1 MAVPETALPSSAPVT
16 LVRICDPAGRPRGTG
31 FVADDRGTVVTSHEA
46 VDGLTRIVL
55 HAPGEPGGP
64 GERTCLAEAD
74 AITPLPE
81 TDLALVRTEGLGVRP
96 VPVAVRD
103 RIETGTY
110 VRLAAGG
117 WREARVLRPVT
128 VTYTATDRFHLID
141 HAVELAM
148 GTAGS
153 DALRLGG
160 PAAGTPVLDAETG
173 AVLAVLGT
181 ALCAERRAAGFA
193 VPLRAAA
200 AAWPDGPL
208 AELLRRNAATVPGFG
223 PDLNLAGALQLTA
236 TSAGPGP
243 GRWQGPVERPETAR
257 EFTAFSASSASS
269 ASAGALVLALVGDP
283 GTGRTTELAALA
295 ERCAQGP
302 EPTPTLWLRGADLRA
317 GDTSVADALGRALRQ
332 AGRIAGASGERSG
345 DPGAATPERV
355 ARLARD
361 AGRPLL
367 VLLDAPE
374 EMPRALAQ
382 RLPDWTAGTASWLR
396 GAGARLVVACRAEYW
411 EQAGALYP
419 EGALHGPAQP
429 WTGPWAGLPP
439 AVRIGDLTEAQAVRA
454 RERYGIP
461 DGTLAD
467 ASDARHPLTL
477 RLLAEVRE
485 ALPGDVPGQ
494 PSREDVF
501 AAYLDLKC
509 LRIAARL
516 AAAARPAP
524 RGTAVRR
531 LAARVS
537 GQVHEAARRCLGSGR
552 GALDRASFEAIFPWR
567 TGWASAVLTE
577 GLLVPAGAGYR
588 FAHEEFADWL
598 QGAHLDVD
606 TALHTLVH
614 EAREAHEAYEA
625 QQADGTREARAS
637 EPADSPLRPPG
648 PAAPVPLPRGV
659 HADVD
664 GALHT
669 LVHEVGEAQDADGTR
684 EARAPER
691 ADSPVHPPG
700 PAAPVPL
707 PRGVHADVDGALHTL
722 VHEVREAQDADGTRE
737 ARAPE
742 RADSPVHPPGPAAPV
757 PSPRG
762 AHAGGADW
770 GAHGG
775 AGEACGQ
782 VPAMSGRRGAG
793 CWSSATAPVPPHR
806 IGTVVQALLRLGRV
820 HGPPALSRRLM
831 DLVHALDASPAPPLP
846 RPLEAKTPDAPPGRA
861 HPGRPGGVTDEG
873 PAAPCGSWWWWG
885 SRLLREVL
893 LRVGDAG
900 EYLGVL
906 RALADS
912 ISRRSLREG
921 GPQGLG
927 GLAEFGPWFWERVR
941 LAEAERIDLLRR
953 LLPADGAPGS
963 GHVSPQGR
971 YLDAAARRLE
981 AAPQAVQPML
991 CHWFD
996 DERPLPAA
1004 DDAEVR
1010 PTVAGVAQAL
1020 LYARRCL
1027 AIDDLTEALVDSAH
1041 PRADELLAA
1050 LAEEEPSAL
1059 CRAVDRWSH
1068 DDGRPARRVA
1078 AATYG
1083 LTTAPYITT
1092 DADRELLR
1100 YAALSLLA
1108 RPGDSALHGPALG
1121 LLVRDPDTRSHCL
1134 ARALATYAG
1143 DGSRLPATA
1152 LATALTTHPEPVLAA
1167 FRARLARGGEGAG
1180 DVVRALADVS
1190 TPALARRAAA
1200 LVREYVGRH
1209 PDGAAHAA
1217 AYVDRRLEH
1226 GPAAR
1231 AVLYPLVTGLLRNHP
1246 GRLPRALAPVLAAP
1260 GGRASRPLRAE
1271 LLDVLLERYGARDPG
1286 VLEAVL
1292 LAAATG
1298 ARRRGDARTRD
1309 LVHRTGMLLV
1319 RTPEGAACFDRLLAG
1334 LCREIPG
1341 FAALVAGWLAAA
1353 PREWEALVGPSARRT
1368 VESLEDLYTD
1378 ASRRPGAWQS

>member
-1 MAVPETALPSSAPVT
+1 MAVPETALPASPSVT

-46 VDGLTRIVL
+46 VDGLTRVVL
-55 HAPGEPGGP
+55 HAPGEPGGA

-74 AITPLPE
+74 AIIPLPE

-117 WREARVLRPVT
+117 WREARILRPVT

-160 PAAGTPVLDAETG
+160 PAAGAPVLDAETG

-181 ALCAERRAAGFA
+181 GLCAERRAAGFA

-243 GRWQGPVERPETAR
+243 GRWQGPVERAETAG
-257 EFTAFSASSASS
+257 EFTAFLASSASS
-269 ASAGALVLALVGDP
+269 AYSVSAGALVFALVGDP

-302 EPTPTLWLRGADLRA
+302 EPAPTLWLRGADLRA
-317 GDTSVADALGRALRQ
+317 GDTSVADAVARALRQ
-332 AGRIAGASGERSG
+332 AGRIVGASGERSG

-396 GAGARLVVACRAEYW
+396 GAGARLAVACRAEYW
-411 EQAGALYP
+411 EQAGPLYP
-419 EGALHGPAQP
+419 EGALHRPTRL
-429 WTGPWAGLPP
+429 WTGSWAEPWAGPWDGLPA
-439 AVRIGDLTEAQAVRA
+439 AVRIGDLTEAEAAHA

-461 DGTLAD
+461 EGTLAD

-485 ALPGDVPGQ
+485 ALPGDVPGH

-501 AAYLDLKC
+501 SAYVDLKC

-516 AAAARPAP
+516 AAAARPTP

-552 GALDRASFEAIFPWR
+552 GELDRASFEAIFPWR

-577 GLLVPAGAGYR
+577 GLLVPAGSGYR
-588 FAHEEFADWL
+588 FAHEELADWL
-598 QGAHLDVD
+598 QAIHLDVD

-614 EAREAHEAYEA
+614 EVREAQEAQEAREA
-625 QQADGTREARAS
+625 QQAGGTREARAS
-637 EPADSPLRPPG
+637 ERADSPLRPPG
-648 PAAPVPLPRGV
+648 PAAPVSFPCGA
-659 HADVD
+659 HADAD
-664 GALHT
+664 Y
-669 LVHEVGEAQDADGTR
+669 EAQQAGGTR
-684 EARAPER
+684 EARASER
-691 ADSPVHPPG
+691 ADFPFRPPG
-700 PAAPVPL
+700 PAAPVSFPC
-707 PRGVHADVDGALHTL
+707 GAHADADY
-722 VHEVREAQDADGTRE
+722 EAQQAGGTRE
-737 ARAPE
+737 ARASEP
-742 RADSPVHPPGPAAPV
+742 ADSLLHPPGAAAPV
-757 PSPRG
+757 SSPRG
-762 AHAGGADW
+762 AHAGAADW
-770 GAHGG
+770 QADEGV
-775 AGEACGQ
+775 GEAGGQ
-782 VPAMSGRRGAG
+782 VSAVAGGHGAG
-793 CWSSATAPVPPHR
+793 CWPSATAPVPPHR

-831 DLVHALDASPAPPLP
+831 DLVHALDSSPHPPGAESP
-846 RPLEAKTPDAPPGRA
+846 YAPPGRVQ
-861 HPGRPGGVTDEG
+861 HGRAGGVTEG
-873 PAAPCGSWWWWG
+873 GSAAPCGSGWWWG

-900 EYLGVL
+900 GYLGVL

-912 ISRRSLREG
+912 ISRRSVREG

-953 LLPADGAPGS
+953 LLPADGAPES
-963 GHVSPQGR
+963 GHVPPHGR
-971 YLDAAARRLE
+971 YLDAVARRLE

-996 DERPLPAA
+996 DGRPLPAA

-1020 LYARRCL
+1020 LYARRRL

-1068 DDGRPARRVA
+1068 DGERPARRVA

-1083 LTTAPYITT
+1083 LTTAPYVTT

-1108 RPGDSALHGPALG
+1108 RPGDSALHGLALG
-1121 LLVRDPDTRSHCL
+1121 LLVRDPDTRPHCL
-1134 ARALATYAG
+1134 AQALAAFTG

-1152 LATALTTHPEPVLAA
+1152 LAAALTTHPEPVLAA

-1180 DVVRALADVS
+1180 DVLRALADVS
-1190 TPALARRAAA
+1190 TPALARRCAA
-1200 LVREYVGRH
+1200 LVREYAGRH

-1217 AYVDRRLEH
+1217 AFVDRRLEH

-1246 GRLPRALAPVLAAP
+1246 GHLPRALAPVLAAP
-1260 GGRASRPLRAE
+1260 GSRASRPLRAE
-1271 LLDVLLERYGARDPG
+1271 LLDALLERYGARDPG

-1309 LVHRTGMLLV
+1309 LVHRTGLLLV

-1341 FAALVAGWLAAA
+1341 FAALVTGWLAAA

-1368 VESLEDLYTD
+1368 VESLEDAYTD

>member
-1 MAVPETALPSSAPVT
+1 MAVPETALPASPPVT

-55 HAPGEPGGP
+55 YAPGEPGGP

-74 AITPLPE
+74 AITPLPK

-302 EPTPTLWLRGADLRA
+302 EPAPTLWLRGADLRA
-317 GDTSVADALGRALRQ
+317 GDTSVADAVGRALRQ
-332 AGRIAGASGERSG
+332 AGRIVGASGERSG
-345 DPGAATPERV
+345 DPEAATPERV

-419 EGALHGPAQP
+419 EGALHRPARP
-429 WTGPWAGLPP
+429 WTGPWAGLPA

-454 RERYGIP
+454 RERYGIA

-516 AAAARPAP
+516 AAAVRPTP

-552 GALDRASFEAIFPWR
+552 GGLDRASFEAIFPWR

-588 FAHEEFADWL
+588 FAHEELADWL

-606 TALHTLVH
+606 A
-614 EAREAHEAYEA
+614 
-625 QQADGTREARAS
+625 
-637 EPADSPLRPPG
+637 
-648 PAAPVPLPRGV
+648 
-659 HADVD
+659 
-664 GALHT
+664 ALHT
-669 LVHEVGEAQDADGTR
+669 LVHEVREAQQADGTR

-691 ADSPVHPPG
+691 ADSPLHPPG
-700 PAAPVPL
+700 PVAPVPS
-707 PRGVHADVDGALHTL
+707 PRGAHADVDAALHTL
-722 VHEVREAQDADGTRE
+722 VHEAREADGTRE
-737 ARAPE
+737 ARTPE
-742 RADSPVHPPGPAAPV
+742 PADSPIYPPGPAAPV

-770 GAHGG
+770 QAHDR

-782 VPAMSGRRGAG
+782 VLPMSGRHGAG
-793 CWSSATAPVPPHR
+793 RWSSASAPVPPHR

-846 RPLEAKTPDAPPGRA
+846 GPPGAETLDAPPGRA
-861 HPGRPGGVTDEG
+861 HPGRAGGVTDEG

-912 ISRRSLREG
+912 ISRRSVQGG

-963 GHVSPQGR
+963 GHVPPQGR

-1050 LAEEEPSAL
+1050 LAEDEPSAL

-1068 DDGRPARRVA
+1068 DNERPARRVA

-1083 LTTAPYITT
+1083 LTTAPYVTT

-1108 RPGDSALHGPALG
+1108 RLGDSALHGPALG

-1134 ARALATYAG
+1134 ARALATFAG

-1152 LATALTTHPEPVLAA
+1152 LAAALTTHPEPVLAA

-1180 DVVRALADVS
+1180 DVLRALADVS

-1246 GRLPRALAPVLAAP
+1246 GHLPRALAPVLAAP
-1260 GGRASRPLRAE
+1260 GSRSSRPLRAE

-1353 PREWEALVGPSARRT
+1353 PCEWEALVGPSARRT
-1368 VESLEDLYTD
+1368 VESLEVPHTD